1 MSATATP
8 EASASSGTSRV
19 GAVRVDSVTVAA
31 ERPGRIFLTWW
42 ATVLTGTRVPL
53 AVVTLSTGHPH
64 GGRRGERHVQRP
76 RLTDVLVLG
85 LDTSCPAV
93 SAALIELTP
102 AGARTVC
109 EAVVIDGRRH
119 GELLAM
125 GARDVLAGVG
135 PAGVEAV
142 VAGTGPG
149 PFTGLRVALVSAAA
163 FADAW
168 GVPAYG
174 VCSLDGVGVGARI
187 VVMDARRREV
197 YWARYD
203 EHGVRID
210 GPHVETPAVLA
221 ARLSPRDVLV
231 GDGAHLHRALL
242 ELAGLQVL
250 DAPRYP
256 SVQKLVERAA
266 DRIRTGEPGDPLTPR
281 YLRRP
286 DALEPGAVKRVTA

>member
-1 MSATATP
+1 M
-8 EASASSGTSRV
+8 
-19 GAVRVDSVTVAA
+19 
-31 ERPGRIFLTWW
+31 
-42 ATVLTGTRVPL
+42 
-53 AVVTLSTGHPH
+53 
-64 GGRRGERHVQRP
+64 
-76 RLTDVLVLG
+76 LVLG

-93 SAALIELTP
+93 SAALVELTP
-102 AGARTVC
+102 TGARTVS
-109 EAVVIDGRRH
+109 ESVVIDGRRH

-125 GARDVLAGVG
+125 GARDVLAGIGPAGIGPAGVG
-135 PAGVEAV
+135 PAGVAAV

-149 PFTGLRVALVSAAA
+149 PFTGLRVALVTAAA

-174 VCSLDGVGVGARI
+174 VCSLDGVGAGARI

-203 EHGVRID
+203 EQGVRVD

-231 GDGAHLHRALL
+231 GDGAHLHRPLL

-256 SVQKLVERAA
+256 SVRQLVEQAA
-266 DRIRTGEPGDPLTPR
+266 DRIRAGEPGDPLTPR

-286 DALEPGAVKRVTA
+286 DAVEPGAVKRVTA

>member
-1 MSATATP
+1 M
-8 EASASSGTSRV
+8 
-19 GAVRVDSVTVAA
+19 
-31 ERPGRIFLTWW
+31 F
-42 ATVLTGTRVPL
+42 
-53 AVVTLSTGHPH
+53 
-64 GGRRGERHVQRP
+64 
-76 RLTDVLVLG
+76 VLG

-93 SAALIELTP
+93 SAALIEVTP
-102 AGARTVC
+102 AGARTVS

-125 GARDVLAGVG
+125 GARDVLAGVAAAG
-135 PAGVEAV
+135 VEAAGVEAV

-149 PFTGLRVALVSAAA
+149 PFTGLRVALVTAAA

-174 VCSLDGVGVGARI
+174 VCSLDGVGAGARI

-221 ARLSPRDVLV
+221 ARLSSRDVLV
-231 GDGAHLHRALL
+231 GDGAHLHRDVL

-256 SVQKLVERAA
+256 SVRQLVEQAA
-266 DRIRTGEPGDPLTPR
+266 VRIRTGEPGDPLTPR

-286 DALEPGAVKRVTA
+286 DAVEPGAVKRVTA